1 MLLGPWLWGF
11 AVHAL
16 GVLGAIITALLTYSI
31 VVYTIIKKKSRIY
44 VVSVITFFFFFLRI
58 NIRFNLYE
66 GWLDIFEFK
75 ISLFR
80 I

>member
-44 VVSVITFFFFFLRI
+44 VVSVITFFFFF
-58 NIRFNLYE
+58 
-66 GWLDIFEFK
+66 FK
-75 ISLFR
+75 NQYPF
-80 I
+80 